1 MNRLLSRLR
10 RASASAFASAFLLAL
25 PGPPAFAQDQ
35 VVRIVVPAPPGG
47 NLDMTARVLA
57 RRLTEV
63 TGDPHIVENRPGAN
77 TAIGSEHVARAPA
90 DGRTMLYNGSSFVIN
105 GWLQKLSF
113 SPLQDLRPVVQVVVG
128 HYVLVASS
136 ASGITSV
143 QDLAVRAAQSGAGLN
158 CGAPPGPMA
167 VACEQLRPRLGGKL
181 TTIPFPGIAPAV
193 TALLGGHVDFA
204 FVNVEAVEPLMQGGR
219 LRAIA
224 ASSALAAPNVPLI
237 AQVWPGFLLEGFS
250 GLFVP
255 ARTPADIVDRI
266 NRDVNQVLVEP
277 QFSRFLQETRQE
289 RAGGTTEAFA
299 ARLADADRRYG
310 EVILKLQGGTREPR
324 PL

>member
-10 RASASAFASAFLLAL
+10 RASASAFAFSCLLAL
-25 PGPPAFAQDQ
+25 PGPAAFAQDQ

-47 NLDMTARVLA
+47 NLDMTARTLA
-57 RRLTEV
+57 RRLTEM
-63 TGDPHIVENRPGAN
+63 TGDSHIVDNRPGAN
-77 TAIGSEHVARAPA
+77 TSIGNEYVARAAA
-90 DGRTMLYNGSSFVIN
+90 DGRTLLYNGSSVVIN
-105 GWLQKLSF
+105 DWLQKLTF

-128 HYVLVASS
+128 HYVLVASP
-136 ASGITSV
+136 ASGIASV
-143 QDLAVRAAQSGAGLN
+143 QDLALRAAQSSAGLN
-158 CGAPPGPMA
+158 CGAPPGPMG
-167 VACEQLRPRLGGKL
+167 VACEQLRARLGGKL
-181 TTIPFPGIAPAV
+181 TTIPFAGIAPAV

-255 ARTPADIVDRI
+255 ARTPADIVARI

-277 QFSRFLQETRQE
+277 QFDAFLRETRQE
-289 RAGGTTEAFA
+289 RAGGTAEAFA
-299 ARLADADRRYG
+299 TKVADAHRRYG
-310 EVILKLQGGTREPR
+310 ELILKLQGGTREQR